1 MMIFKYKGIEKEF
14 IIDGGNSY
22 NLIIENPRYLYSFL
36 KDIINSNEETI
47 VLSKD
52 YKLISFNKKAIVIEN
67 LYNFEINNKK
77 ILCSFYKL
85 IEEKYNKLEYT
96 KYIDDINILINKIFY
111 DLNLELDVSID
122 YKDTIV
128 LKDLLNTVELKVLDE
143 SKTILEKLILY
154 IKLINNISNIKI
166 VFIPFLNSF
175 LDKNEIKLL
184 QEELSLM
191 EICLFNISSY
201 DQNITNFEKT
211 IVDYDL
217 CEI

>member
-77 ILCSFYKL
+77 ILSSFYKL

-201 DQNITNFEKT
+201 DQNIANFEKT
-211 IVDYDL
+211 VVDYDL

>member
-22 NLIIENPRYLYSFL
+22 NLIIENPRYLYYFL